1 MLTRTRTFVVLLPFL
16 LAPFPAF
23 SRQSFE
29 SRWVHFG
36 SDGKLPFG
44 ASERGDRIPDVSSV
58 GDRGGGVA
66 CSMNGFTE
74 WRPG

>member
-1 MLTRTRTFVVLLPFL
+1 MLTRTRTLIVLLPFL

-36 SDGKLPFG
+36 SDGKLQFG
-44 ASERGDRIPDVSSV
+44 TSERGDRIPDFSSV
-58 GDRGGGVA
+58 GDRGCGVA
-66 CSMNGFTE
+66 CSTNGFTE